1 MTLGRRPTGRRG
13 RDSIPAWF
21 IFLVGIA
28 LVFGIYYVWL
38 GIQSFLRS
46 GGRGIIESTQN
57 AAIVSTATAA
67 SIETGIP
74 TVRPTTTPFPP
85 CEPFFVIV
93 PNARVR
99 AAPGDSGAVLTSFF
113 MNDPVCVEGRAAPDS
128 EWYIIDWKPETRRVD
143 IAYMHESVIAPKN
156 PTPTPTPTQKP
167 PPSVT
172 PLPSLTPSR
181 IATITRTPT
190 VTQTPTITPTLPP
203 SETPTVTPTVSASE
217 TPMPTDPP
225 AITLTPSPEPV
236 LQSA

>member
-13 RDSIPAWF
+13 RDGLPAWL

-46 GGRGIIESTQN
+46 GGRGILESTRS

-67 SIETGIP
+67 SMETGIP
-74 TVRPTTTPFPP
+74 TVKPTTTPFPP
-85 CEPFFVIV
+85 CIPFIVIV

-99 AAPGDSGAVLTSFF
+99 AAPSDSGAVLISFF

-143 IAYMHESVIAPKN
+143 IAYMHESVIEAKD
-156 PTPTPTPTQKP
+156 PTPTPTHTQKP

-172 PLPSLTPSR
+172 PAPTLTPSR
-181 IATITRTPT
+181 TPKVTAT
-190 VTQTPTITPTLPP
+190 
-203 SETPTVTPTVSASE
+203 ETPTATATDMRTPKALATSKNN
-217 TPMPTDPP
+217 
-225 AITLTPSPEPV
+225 
-236 LQSA
+236 

>member
-13 RDSIPAWF
+13 RDGLPAWL

-46 GGRGIIESTQN
+46 GGRGIIESTRS
-57 AAIVSTATAA
+57 ASIVSTATAA
-67 SIETGIP
+67 FIETGIP

-85 CEPFFVIV
+85 CEPFIVIV

-99 AAPGDSGAVLTSFF
+99 GAPSDSGAIITSFF
-113 MNDPVCVEGRAAPDS
+113 MNDPVCVEGRVAPDS

-143 IAYMHESVIAPKN
+143 VAYMHESVIEPKN
-156 PTPTPTPTQKP
+156 PTPTPTHTQKP

-172 PLPSLTPSR
+172 PLPTLTPSR
-181 IATITRTPT
+181 TPAVTATRTEVVVST
-190 VTQTPTITPTLPP
+190 DTPVPVIIR
-203 SETPTVTPTVSASE
+203 TPTVSA
-217 TPMPTDPP
+217 TP
-225 AITLTPSPEPV
+225 
-236 LQSA
+236 

>member
-13 RDSIPAWF
+13 RDSLPAWL

-38 GIQSFLRS
+38 GVQSFLRS
-46 GGRGIIESTQN
+46 GGRGILESTQS
-57 AAIVSTATAA
+57 AALVSTATAA
-67 SIETGIP
+67 FIETGIP

-85 CEPFFVIV
+85 CDPFIVIV

-99 AAPGDSGAVLTSFF
+99 GAPTDNGAILTSFF
-113 MNDPVCVEGRAAPDS
+113 MNDPVCVEGRVSPDS

-143 IAYMHESVIAPKN
+143 IAYMHESVIAAKN

-172 PLPSLTPSR
+172 PLPTLTPSR
-181 IATITRTPT
+181 TSTITRTPT
-190 VTQTPTITPTLPP
+190 ITLTLPPSQTPTISPTLAA
-203 SETPTVTPTVSASE
+203 SDTPN
-217 TPMPTDPP
+217 PTDAPE
-225 AITLTPSPEPV
+225 ITLTPSIEPV
-236 LQSA
+236 RQNA

>member
-13 RDSIPAWF
+13 RDGLPAWL
-21 IFLVGIA
+21 IFLVGVA

-38 GIQSFLRS
+38 GVQSFLRS

-67 SIETGIP
+67 FIETGIP
-74 TVRPTTTPFPP
+74 TVKPTTTPFPP
-85 CEPFFVIV
+85 CEHFYVIV

-99 AAPGDSGAVLTSFF
+99 AAPSDTGAVLTSFF
-113 MNDPVCVEGRAAPDS
+113 MDDPICVEGRAAPDS

-156 PTPTPTPTQKP
+156 PTPTPTNTQKP

-172 PLPSLTPSR
+172 PVPTLTPSR
-181 IATITRTPT
+181 TPTITRTPKESP
-190 VTQTPTITPTLPP
+190 TPTITLTPTATP
-203 SETPTVTPTVSASE
+203 TNAPTVTPEV
-217 TPMPTDPP
+217 
-225 AITLTPSPEPV
+225 TLTP
-236 LQSA
+236 

>member
-13 RDSIPAWF
+13 RDGLPAWL

-46 GGRGIIESTQN
+46 GGRGILESTRS

-74 TVRPTTTPFPP
+74 TIKPTTTPFPP
-85 CEPFFVIV
+85 CDPFIVIV

-99 AAPGDSGAVLTSFF
+99 AAPSDSGAILTSFF
-113 MNDPVCVEGRAAPDS
+113 MNDPVCVEGRVAPDS
-128 EWYIIDWKPETRRVD
+128 EWYIIDWKPQTRRVD
-143 IAYMHESVIAPKN
+143 IAYMHESVIEAKN
-156 PTPTPTPTQKP
+156 PTPTPTRSPTS

-172 PLPSLTPSR
+172 PAP
-181 IATITRTPT
+181 
-190 VTQTPTITPTLPP
+190 
-203 SETPTVTPTVSASE
+203 
-217 TPMPTDPP
+217 
-225 AITLTPSPEPV
+225 TLTPSNTPNVTATEIPETPEATV
-236 LQSA
+236 ADVPQPTIPPAPKVTATT

>member
-1 MTLGRRPTGRRG
+1 MTLGRRPTGQRG
-13 RDSIPAWF
+13 RDGLPAWL

-46 GGRGIIESTQN
+46 GGRGIIESTRS

-74 TVRPTTTPFPP
+74 TIRPTTTPFPP
-85 CEPFFVIV
+85 CDPFIVIV

-99 AAPGDSGAVLTSFF
+99 GAPSDSGAILTSFF
-113 MNDPVCVEGRAAPDS
+113 MNDPVCVEGRVAPDS

-143 IAYMHESVIAPKN
+143 IAYMHESVIAAKN
-156 PTPTPTPTQKP
+156 PTPTPTNTQKP

-172 PLPSLTPSR
+172 PAPTWTPSTTPR
-181 IATITRTPT
+181 VTPTEIPEATATDTPKSTVRRTPT
-190 VTQTPTITPTLPP
+190 ATA
-203 SETPTVTPTVSASE
+203 VS
-217 TPMPTDPP
+217 D
-225 AITLTPSPEPV
+225 LN
-236 LQSA
+236 